1 MFLFRSLHDSICV
14 AKRTLESGKIVAGGG
29 AVDIA
34 LSIHLDQYCRTFA
47 SKEQIAISEF
57 SEALNIIPKTLAVNA
72 AKDATELI
80 SKLRTLHTAS
90 QKEGETDEKKTNL
103 KYCGLDLIAG
113 KPRNNLRAGVL
124 EPMISKINSIRFA
137 TEAAITILRIDD
149 MIKLAPEQRDEQGG
163 H

>member
-1 MFLFRSLHDSICV
+1 MHDSICV
-14 AKRTLESGKIVAGGG
+14 AKRTLESGKVIAGGG

-34 LSIHLDQYCRTFA
+34 LSIHLDQFCRTFS

-90 QKEGETDEKKTNL
+90 QKEGETD
-103 KYCGLDLIAG
+103 
-113 KPRNNLRAGVL
+113 
-124 EPMISKINSIRFA
+124 
-137 TEAAITILRIDD
+137 
-149 MIKLAPEQRDEQGG
+149 
-163 H
+163 